1 MKVNH
6 KTALPVGLAVVKYDK
21 KWSAFRAFAVDRP
34 WYACRITGLDEV
46 VGNVYDNPDLLKQRE
61 DTQK

>member
-1 MKVNH
+1 M
-6 KTALPVGLAVVKYDK
+6 GGFD
-21 KWSAFRAFAVDRP
+21 FF
-34 WYACRITGLDEV
+34 GLDEV